1 MKNIT
6 TETVKTV
13 VRKTW
18 EESSLLSSAEWCEGD
33 LTVQFKGGQIYKYS
47 EVSLDEFNNF
57 SDAESGGKYFSAEI
71 RGKYETVKIDEDTEE

>member
-13 VRKTW
+13 IRKTW

-33 LTVQFKGGQIYKYS
+33 LTIEFKGGQRYKYS
-47 EVSLDEFNNF
+47 EVSLDEFTNF
-57 SDAESGGKYFSAEI
+57 SNAESGGKYFSAEI
-71 RGKYETVKIDEDTEE
+71 RGIYETEKIEE

>member
-13 VRKTW
+13 IRKTW

-33 LTVQFKGGQIYKYS
+33 LTIEFKGGQRYKY
-47 EVSLDEFNNF
+47 ENVSLEEFDNF
-57 SDAESGGKYFSAEI
+57 VNAESGGKYFSAEI
-71 RGKYETVKIDEDTEE
+71 RGKYETEKIEE